1 MPKRTETRPLIE
13 EIEGREQDDRASLR
27 AAWKR
32 IQYDRGSRSVTDL
45 HVREFCFYVFAKDRD
60 GRGVQ
65 IKLEDIA
72 KELECSYSTARKIVR
87 RASVE
92 FGLVAVTEERY
103 ATGSQSANRYSIDWP
118 VVRSINA
125 GLIEPVTR
133 TAAPRRQPPAPTEQP
148 PVLSEQGAVLREQHI
163 KDSPRTIPRH
173 LPTHSL
179 QQPISDRAAYGGDP
193 WAVVVSAFE
202 RLGMSDARGA
212 VGLAQQ
218 RGLSPADVEA
228 LIAEYVQLTA
238 ADSRVTI
245 GYLHRWI
252 SGKSRPPSANRPAAA
267 RPRNVSLTSATTRRE
282 VIRAKIVRA
291 GQRAGA
297 SEEAIARRVQA
308 AWAKMAEDEG
318 RSEAAMQAR
327 RAELLQG
334 FAAGSHL

>member
-1 MPKRTETRPLIE
+1 MAKRTDTRPLIE
-13 EIEGREQDDRASLR
+13 HIEGREQDDRASLR

-32 IQYDRGSRSVTDL
+32 IQYDRGNRSVTDL
-45 HVREFCFYVFAKDRD
+45 HVREFCFYVFAKDGD

-87 RASVE
+87 RASME

-133 TAAPRRQPPAPTEQP
+133 AAVPRRHPPVPTEQP
-148 PVLSEQGAVLREQHI
+148 HALSGQGAVPTEQHI
-163 KDSPRTIPRH
+163 KESPRTIPRH
-173 LPTHSL
+173 LPTHS
-179 QQPISDRAAYGGDP
+179 QQPPATDRAADGGDP
-193 WAVVVSAFE
+193 WGVVVSAFE
-202 RLGMSDARGA
+202 ELEMIDARGA

-218 RGLSPADVEA
+218 RGLTPADVQS

-238 ADSRVTI
+238 ADSGVTI

-267 RPRNVSLTSATTRRE
+267 RPRNVSLTSDTTRRE
-282 VIRAKIVRA
+282 MIRARIVRD
-291 GQRAGA
+291 GRRAGD
-297 SEEAIARRVQA
+297 SEDAIAARVRA
-308 AWAKMAEDEG
+308 AWAKMAEDTQG
-318 RSEAAMQAR
+318 SDAAMQAR
-327 RAELLQG
+327 RSELLRG
-334 FAAGSHL
+334 FAVGSHL